1 MKYLPTLVL
10 AAAGLLFT
18 GNALADCA
26 ADASVADVRAAHARA
41 QQREKAGDA
50 RGALG
55 AYVAAQQYTCET
67 NPVAADAA
75 RRAAVLAKPL
85 AEAAQVR
92 GDHAAAFELYQMG
105 GHFAAADGEL
115 LGWAA
120 SQPDDPA
127 LYARVR
133 EHFNYRAQPAFAA
146 NEKLRLQITGAYQP
160 DPRHLALVK
169 AMPVRGVE
177 RALADEATAFDEQ
190 YLTAYQALM
199 RSRPESLTDFAALQQ
214 FSARAQAFQAQHP
227 RDALRDS
234 LQALQRAQAWER
246 ATEPG
251 VAATLTSQRAERAT
265 ARAALLTGKYAD
277 TPKLMAGALDF
288 LELTGGDSATREP
301 GLQRVRRQ
309 AEQLGDKAAAR
320 QSVELAIE
328 YYGIAG
334 AGADAKSDRLRAQRQ
349 ALAQQQMQPA
359 IEAMQRDAAAAQ
371 ARFADPQQVAEMK
384 RQALEAQRALQADA
398 QQRGGTTRKNTDARQ
413 STDAMAAELGM

>member
-1 MKYLPTLVL
+1 MKYLSTLVL
-10 AAAGLLFT
+10 AAAGLLGT

-26 ADASVADVRAAHARA
+26 ADATVADVRAAHARG

-67 NPVAADAA
+67 NPVEADAA
-75 RRAAVLAKPL
+75 RRAAVLARPL
-85 AEAAQVR
+85 AQAASAS

-120 SQPDDPA
+120 AQPDDPA

-133 EHFNYRAQPAFAA
+133 DHFNYRAQSAFAT

-169 AMPVRGVE
+169 AMPVHGVE
-177 RALADEATAFDEQ
+177 RALAEEAAAFDEK

-199 RSRPESLTDFAALQQ
+199 RSRPENLTDFAALQQ
-214 FSARAQAFQAQHP
+214 FTARAQAFQAEHP
-227 RDALRDS
+227 RNALRDA

-246 ATEPG
+246 ETEPG
-251 VAATLTSQRAERAT
+251 LAATLAKHRAERAT
-265 ARAALLTGKYAD
+265 ARAALLTSKYAD
-277 TPKLMAGALDF
+277 TPKLMESALDF
-288 LELTGGDSATREP
+288 LSLGAGDSAAREP
-301 GLQRVRRQ
+301 ALQRVRQQ
-309 AEQLGDKAAAR
+309 AEQLGDKAAAE
-320 QSVELAIE
+320 QSFELAIE

-334 AGADAKSDRLRAQRQ
+334 ADATSGRLRAQRQ

-359 IEAMQRDAAAAQ
+359 IEAMQRDAAAIQ

-398 QQRGGTTRKNTDARQ
+398 QKRGTTTRRNTDARQ
-413 STDAMAAELGM
+413 STEAMAAELGM